1 MNGALPGRLADGSHN
16 LHFGHSAGRQNAAHY
31 FSIDAISV
39 IDLFPLA
46 VLATVVFMVF
56 RQRERARRVLL
67 LGRHLAQFQIEK
79 LMETVAD
86 GYLRAL
92 GEPDPTRREQIW
104 RYLDAN
110 ETQLCEQFERFV
122 ADFARLGEVE
132 TRVSRLPVGIPF
144 ATQLFP
150 QATFDLRKALAIHAH
165 GFTQAATNPMQR
177 TPRDKAFTM
186 SAELFLMQHTCHWFC
201 NSRAVADARL
211 LARHKTSHAQVLAA
225 VGADTREAYG
235 ALTGLA

>member
-1 MNGALPGRLADGSHN
+1 M
-16 LHFGHSAGRQNAAHY
+16 
-31 FSIDAISV
+31 
-39 IDLFPLA
+39 IDLLPLA
-46 VLATVVFMVF
+46 LLATLVFFVF
-56 RQRERARRVLL
+56 RKRERLRRVVL
-67 LGRHLAQFQIEK
+67 LGQHLMQFQIEK

-92 GEPDPTRREQIW
+92 GEPDATRREQIW

-110 ETQLCEQFERFV
+110 ETQLCAQFERFV
-122 ADFARLGEVE
+122 ADFAKRGEVE
-132 TRVSRLPVGIPF
+132 TRVSKLPIGIPM
-144 ATQLFP
+144 ATQMFP

-165 GFTQAATNPMQR
+165 GLTQAATNALQR

-225 VGADTREAYG
+225 VGAETRQAYL
-235 ALTGLA
+235 ALTGIG

>member
-1 MNGALPGRLADGSHN
+1 M
-16 LHFGHSAGRQNAAHY
+16 
-31 FSIDAISV
+31 
-39 IDLFPLA
+39 IDLLPLA
-46 VLATVVFMVF
+46 LLATLVFFVF
-56 RQRERARRVLL
+56 RKRERLRRVVL
-67 LGRHLAQFQIEK
+67 LGQHLMQFQIEK

-122 ADFARLGEVE
+122 ADFAKRGEVE
-132 TRVSRLPVGIPF
+132 TRVSKLPIGIPM
-144 ATQLFP
+144 ATQMFP

-165 GFTQAATNPMQR
+165 GLTQAATNALQR

-225 VGADTREAYG
+225 VGADTRQAYL
-235 ALTGLA
+235 ALTGIG